1 MRFTDS
7 FLHEVRERVSI
18 ADYAGKR
25 LTWAKGKTR
34 PSAGDYWA
42 PCPFHT
48 EKTASFHVRDRE
60 GTYKCFGCAAAG
72 NVFKLCMALEGLSFP
87 EAVTRLAEEAGIP
100 VPQEDPAEAA
110 RADRRMSLLELTAE
124 ADRRYRAALRSPA
137 GAKARAYLEKRG
149 LTEDVWDAFGIGFAP
164 EGWSWLADALMK
176 AGARLSDLE
185 EAGLAKQGQRGP
197 IDTFRNRI
205 LFPIADA
212 QGRTIAFGGRAMDPK
227 DPAKYLNSPQCA
239 LFDKGRTLYR
249 LKEARAVASRTRAEG
264 LVVAEGY
271 LDVIALERAGIAAV
285 APLGTALT
293 ETQLELV
300 WKAGGE
306 PILCFDGDAAG
317 QKAAGRA
324 LDLALPF
331 LGPGRTL
338 KIAVLPPGQDPDDI
352 YQSQGPQALLGLMAA
367 ALPAV
372 EALFEREKNARPL
385 TTPEAKAGLKDR
397 LRKAAESIKDGE
409 TKKLYQR
416 ALNDK
421 AWALQS
427 AERGKRGPGKRLD
440 TPAGP
445 ISATP
450 ELRAISAQRRQSD
463 IEDALRLGVDM
474 PALLPRGEELL
485 AQIDIPDSALSA
497 IRDAVLALLAQS
509 LPVDRAAVRT
519 HLLTIGEDR
528 AAARLLLWPP
538 VKTVSSRPGA
548 KLSTLKTGAEAI
560 EEPDATGAAPPAPV
574 APAGFNQAAFEAL
587 AGEWEGLLALTRA
600 RHVFSEDLAAVRAEG
615 CADNSVVFARIE
627 ALMKAR
633 RQVEQDVLARGRA
646 DAPHA
651 GGETLPSDETIQP
664 PHGS

>member
-25 LTWAKGKTR
+25 LTWAKGKSR

-87 EAVTRLAEEAGIP
+87 EAVTSLANQAGIP
-100 VPQEDPAEAA
+100 LPQEDPAEAA
-110 RADRRMSLLELTAE
+110 RQDRRSSLLELAGE
-124 ADRRYRAALRSPA
+124 ADRRYRAALRGPA

-149 LTEDVWDAFGIGFAP
+149 LPEEVWDAFGIGFAP
-164 EGWSWLADALMK
+164 EGWSWLADALIK

-185 EAGLAKQGQRGP
+185 EAGLAKQGQRGA

-205 LFPIADA
+205 LFPIADP
-212 QGRTIAFGGRAMDPK
+212 QGRTIAFGGRAMDPQ

-249 LKEARAVASRTRAEG
+249 LKEARALASRMRAAG

-271 LDVIALERAGIAAV
+271 LDVIALERAGFPAV

-293 ETQLELV
+293 ETQLELL
-300 WKAGGE
+300 WKAGAE

-331 LGPGRTL
+331 LSPERTL

-352 YQSQGPQALLGLMAA
+352 YQSQGAEALAQALAGAM
-367 ALPAV
+367 PAV
-372 EALFEREKNARPL
+372 DALFEREKKAKPL
-385 TTPEAKAGLKDR
+385 TTPEAQAGLKAR
-397 LRKAAESIKDGE
+397 LRKAAETIKDSE
-409 TKKLYQR
+409 TGKLYQR
-416 ALNDK
+416 ALGEK
-421 AWALQS
+421 AWALQTTERSARSPNKRGAAPAPPRAAS
-427 AERGKRGPGKRLD
+427 AELKALVGR
-440 TPAGP
+440 
-445 ISATP
+445 
-450 ELRAISAQRRQSD
+450 RRQPE
-463 IEDALRLGVDM
+463 IEDALRLAIDV
-474 PALLPRGEELL
+474 PRLLPRGEELL
-485 AQIDIPDSALSA
+485 AQIEIADAALSA
-497 IRDAVLALLAQS
+497 IRDAVLALLTQS
-509 LPVDRAAVRT
+509 LPVDRGAVRT
-519 HLLTIGEDR
+519 HLLSIGEDR

-560 EEPDATGAAPPAPV
+560 EDPDAAGAAHPAP
-574 APAGFNQAAFEAL
+574 AASAGLNEAAFEAL
-587 AGEWEGLLALTRA
+587 ASEWEGLLGLAQA
-600 RHVFSEDLAAVRAEG
+600 RHVFSEDLAAVRADGSAEDS
-615 CADNSVVFARIE
+615 AVFARIE

-633 RQVEQDVLARGRA
+633 RQAEQDVLARGRT
-646 DAPHA
+646 DSSLVRIEPPH
-651 GGETLPSDETIQP
+651 PDDQIQP
-664 PHGS
+664 PNGS